1 MWQKFIRKCVRYY
14 KVRQVLQSET
24 VITKWDVTHMR
35 IKWYHCYV
43 SRFVICHLLS
53 SYVIH
58 SATSTRTITTNLGV
72 NINQNEMV
80 AYLHVTWSSHA
91 KVIKT
96 TAPKFAL
103 MKGTHLNRPLIAWYP
118 DKWKEHVVT
127 FTEVFRHQIWYEKT
141 QNIIYLFFR
150 FKIYMR
156 NTTSW
161 NELKLLRG

>member
-1 MWQKFIRKCVRYY
+1 MHQVLQSSSGITKWDSYY
-14 KVRQVLQSET
+14 KVRRNTYENKMVPLLCLE
-24 VITKWDVTHMR
+24 I
-35 IKWYHCYV
+35 CYM
-43 SRFVICHLLS
+43 SFIIFL
-53 SYVIH
+53 YVIH

-80 AYLHVTWSSHA
+80 AYLHVTWPSHA